1 MEEIK
6 RQIAYKVRINDI
18 LNGDYIKQ
26 EGWKPSYIKTN
37 FGKISRVNVLATL
50 VGKNED
56 NSFVIDDGSNKINVR
71 SFEHLDLSSFDVG
84 DIIMVIG
91 KAREWNSQRYI
102 VPEIIKKI
110 NDKRWV
116 TVRKLELGKPREY
129 ETKIETKEESV
140 ENPYDKILNLI
151 KELDSGE
158 GADHQEICEKSQ
170 IKNCDDIIK
179 GLLEQGEIFEIRPGK
194 IKILE

>member
-37 FGKISRVNVLATL
+37 FGKISRVNILATL
-50 VGKNED
+50 VSKSED
-56 NSFVIDDGSNKINVR
+56 NSFIVDDGSNKINVR
-71 SFEHLDLSSFDVG
+71 SFEEIDLSPFNIG

-110 NDKRWV
+110 NNKKWV
-116 TVRKLELGKPREY
+116 TVRKLELGKPKEY
-129 ETKIETKEESV
+129 KKDIETKEEAS

-158 GADHQEICEKSQ
+158 GANHQDICEKS
-170 IKNCDDIIK
+170 KVRNCEDIIK
-179 GLLEQGEIFEIRPGK
+179 TLLEQGEIFEIRPGK
-194 IKILE
+194 IKIL